1 MIKQSSI
8 QLINQSVIHSLSL
21 ELTIKYTYRSL
32 TSTGEESACTP
43 SVSAQRVEQEPRNTP
58 DEQQQGSNNM
68 SFNTIQNQTT
78 YQYQGDNCMQR

>member
-1 MIKQSSI
+1 M
-8 QLINQSVIHSLSL
+8 
-21 ELTIKYTYRSL
+21 

-43 SVSAQRVEQEPRNTP
+43 GVSAQRVEQEPRNTP

-78 YQYQGDNCMQR
+78 YQY